1 MEEGQRLKFKRT
13 VMKKRRV
20 KKEQDEKS
28 RRETEKQKRKTRITK
43 LENLNKSKEKLDIK
57 SISSFFQQSLFCD
70 CSLLQERDSKVKF
83 KTV

>member
-1 MEEGQRLKFKRT
+1 
-13 VMKKRRV
+13 MKKRRL